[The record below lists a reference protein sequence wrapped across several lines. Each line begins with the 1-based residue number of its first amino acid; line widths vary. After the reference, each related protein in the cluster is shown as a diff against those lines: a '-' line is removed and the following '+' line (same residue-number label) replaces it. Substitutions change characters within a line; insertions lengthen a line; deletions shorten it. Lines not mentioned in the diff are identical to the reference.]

1 MKYDYDS
8 IVIGGGA
15 AGLTSAG
22 LSASLG
28 AKTAM
33 IESKKLGGD
42 CTWYGCVPSK
52 ALLKAAKVAHTFKT
66 TEE

>member
-1 MKYDYDS
+1 MKYDS

-28 AKTAM
+28 AKIVM
-33 IESKKLGGD
+33 IESKKFGVN
-42 CTWYGCVPSK
+42 CTWYGCVASK